1 MTDIEDFDL
10 DATTDLAWDDFTD
23 RLAEVLSVMDSTSD
37 LCISVVANR
46 AQTDVPPVIR
56 FSFLEPETVV
66 AKLLGAE
73 VPGLP
78 ELGWQADG
86 DGSYRVAHDQED
98 TAALAK
104 LVTHTMKDALGAI
117 HPVFLEPDQLAD
129 ILKPA
134 APVGLGAGLLPGTY
148 GVVMPTNREQLD
160 AIVDAELESMFGH
173 PPMRDPQGDV
183 ALRIGSTMLFLRST
197 LDFQELVLFAVLV
210 HDVSG
215 RSRACE
221 VLNDLNTESRY
232 CRFALHRDRV
242 FVQVSVPTR
251 PFVPA
256 HLMQA
261 LASIS
266 KMADGIDDELAARLR
281 GRTTFG

>member
-1 MTDIEDFDL
+1 MADIEDFDL
-10 DATTDLAWDDFTD
+10 DTITLRAWDDFTD
-23 RLAEVLSVMDSTSD
+23 RLAEVLSVMDATSD
-37 LCISVVANR
+37 LSISVVANR
-46 AQTDVPPVIR
+46 STNEETPIIS
-56 FSFLEPETVV
+56 FSFAEPETVV
-66 AKLLGAE
+66 ATLLRAE
-73 VPGLP
+73 APGLP
-78 ELGWQADG
+78 ELGWEAMG
-86 DGSYRVAHDQED
+86 DGSFHMQRHQED
-98 TAALAK
+98 TATLADR
-104 LVTHTMKDALGAI
+104 VTRTMTEVLGAI

-134 APVGLGAGLLPGTY
+134 APSGADGWPLPGVF
-148 GVVMPTNREQLD
+148 GVVMPTGREQLD
-160 AIVDAELESMFGH
+160 NIVDAELTAMFGH
-173 PPMRDPQGDV
+173 PPLRDGAGDV
-183 ALRIGSTMLFLRST
+183 ALRVGSTMVFLRST

-210 HDVSG
+210 HDVAG

-242 FVQVSVPTR
+242 FVQMSVPTR

-256 HLMQA
+256 HLRQA

-266 KMADGIDDELAARLR
+266 QVADGLDDELAARLQ

>member
-1 MTDIEDFDL
+1 MADIEDFDL
-10 DATTDLAWDDFTD
+10 DSTTLRAWHDFTE

-46 AQTDVPPVIR
+46 TSNEEIPVIR
-56 FSFLEPETVV
+56 FSFSEPETVV
-66 AKLLGAE
+66 ATLMHAE
-73 VPGLP
+73 TPGLV
-78 ELGWQADG
+78 ELGWQEMG
-86 DGSYRVAHDQED
+86 DGSYVMQGDQED
-98 TAALAK
+98 TAALAAH
-104 LVTHTMKDALGAI
+104 VTRTMREALGAI

-134 APVGLGAGLLPGTY
+134 APDEADRWPIPGAF
-148 GVVMPTNREQLD
+148 GVVMPATREQLD
-160 AIVDAELESMFGH
+160 AIVDAELTDMFGH
-173 PPMRDPQGDV
+173 PPLRDHAGDV
-183 ALRIGSTMLFLRST
+183 ALRVGSTMVFLRST

-210 HDVSG
+210 HDVAG

-251 PFVPA
+251 PFVPG
-256 HLMQA
+256 HLRQA

-266 KMADGIDDELAARLR
+266 QVADGIDDELAARLR